1 MAFHS
6 LVNTQYFS
14 EAALSFKKNGKRY
27 TTAPHG
33 SRDYYQ
39 YWEEQT
45 KRCMYG
51 YSVGDLWIPGR
62 YYFYLNFFPM
72 YRVPDH
78 VLEKNRLLGHKHGK
92 IQVPMTE
99 KIQDFPKFWEIDYE
113 WWMFKHISWYGGDFM
128 GVHSE
133 GGKHLCALK
142 TRGCGFSYKEAADGV
157 YNYNFIDGSKSYYFA
172 ATESFLVGDAIMDKV
187 QHGLDWINE
196 HSPYWKKNRQKK
208 FNLMHQRAT
217 YIDDK
222 GVEKG
227 SWSEIIAQIVDKPS
241 KTRGKRGRKVTFE
254 EFGSFPHG
262 EDAVEVSLG
271 SLREGAAYVGQL
283 SVFGTGGE
291 SGPGIQ
297 GLENIFNYPEAWDML
312 CFPNIWEEGVAG
324 TECGY
329 FVPCWRANS
338 WFMDAVGNVDMKGA
352 LQNDDIARAKKKKT
366 GKPKDLDR
374 RKAEYPRNPAEAL
387 QRLNNNGFN
396 IAEIDQQIKR
406 VKSNR
411 AIQQLLR
418 HGKMITSPGSPQGV
432 DFYLM
437 PKDRAKPIEEYPHT
451 DQDLSGCLTIVQQP
465 IRDQNGHVPDDVY
478 FISIDAYYK
487 EDTQDTTSLFSFKV
501 WKAENAIDP
510 SWVGLPVAWWAGRPM
525 RLNDVYEQLF
535 WTAKFYNAK
544 IQGEISG
551 GGQGVVSYAK
561 THRLLD
567 RIFHEPE
574 MMHNKEIASKSA
586 GNSYLMNMNEA
597 RKKLGLLYLED
608 WHMAPRG
615 VDENGHIIV
624 NLHYVYDLAWLY
636 EMRKFN
642 PEKGNYDRISDAIV
656 AMFMLKEREAE
667 MVKYH
672 KENKRSF
679 YKSDRILF
687 GESSID
693 EGRLGYTTSY

>member
-1 MAFHS
+1 MAFHA
-6 LVNTQYFS
+6 LVNTRYFS
-14 EAALSFKKNGKRY
+14 EAAIAFKKNNNRY
-27 TTAPHG
+27 IDAPHG
-33 SRDYYQ
+33 SRDYYTF
-39 YWEEQT
+39 WEEQT

-51 YSVGDLWIPGR
+51 YKVGDLWIPGK

-72 YRVPDH
+72 YRVPEH
-78 VLEKNRLLGHKHGK
+78 VLEHARRMGHKKGK
-92 IQVPMTE
+92 VAVPVTE
-99 KIQDFPKFWEIDYE
+99 KIQSFPSFWEIDYE
-113 WWMFKHISWYGGDFM
+113 WWMFKHISWYGGEFM
-128 GVHSE
+128 GVNSE
-133 GGKHLCALK
+133 GGRHLCALK

-172 ATESFLVGDAIMDKV
+172 ATEPFLVGDAIMDKV
-187 QHGLDWINE
+187 QQGLDWINE
-196 HSPYWKKNRQKK
+196 HIPYWKKNRQKK

-254 EFGSFPHG
+254 EGGSFPHL

-271 SLREGAAYVGQL
+271 SLREGGGGAYVGQL

-291 SGPGIQ
+291 SGVGIQ

-312 CFPNIWEEGVAG
+312 CFPNIWEEGIAG

-338 WFMDAVGNVDMKGA
+338 WFMDAEGNIDMEGA
-352 LQNDDIARAKKKKT
+352 LLNDDIARKKKAKT

-374 RKAEYPRNPAEAL
+374 RKAEYPRTPAEAL
-387 QRLNNNGFN
+387 NRLNGNGFN
-396 IAEIDQQIKR
+396 IAEIDAQIRR
-406 VKSNR
+406 VKSNKG
-411 AIQQLLR
+411 IQSLIR
-418 HGKMITSPGSPQGV
+418 YGRMITDPTFTQGV
-432 DFYLM
+432 NFKIM
-437 PKDRAKPIEEYPHT
+437 PKMQARPIEDYPHT
-451 DQDLSGCLTIVQQP
+451 DQDLKGCLSIVQEP
-465 IRDQNGHVPDDVY
+465 IRDQNGFVPDDVY
-478 FISIDAYYK
+478 IITFDAYYK
-487 EDTQDTTSLFSFKV
+487 EETEDTTSLFSFKV

-510 SWVGLPVAWWAGRPM
+510 SWVGLPVAWYAGRPE

-535 WTAKFYNAK
+535 WCAKYYNAK

-561 THRLLD
+561 THRLLE
-567 RIFHEPE
+567 RLFHEPE
-574 MMHNKEIASKSA
+574 MVHNKEIASKSA
-586 GNSYLMNMNEA
+586 GNSYLMNMADA

-615 VDENGHIIV
+615 VDSDGKVIV
-624 NLHYVYDLAWLY
+624 NLHYIYDLAWLL

-642 PEKGNYDRISDAIV
+642 PEKGNYDRISDAII
-656 AMFMLKEREAE
+656 AMFMLKEREA
-667 MVKYH
+667 
-672 KENKRSF
+672 
-679 YKSDRILF
+679 
-687 GESSID
+687 
-693 EGRLGYTTSY
+693 